1 MVTAK
6 GHLSGQIPTGF
17 PTRFPWKI
25 ANKSPF
31 LSPFSGWWLTYHSE
45 KYDFVSWDDD
55 IPNIWKNVQAMFQTT
70 KQYGNCYREN
80 WLINQK
86 IQGYPWGIIDVG
98 K

>member
-45 KYDFVSWDDD
+45 KYESQLGRLFPTEWENNKH
-55 IPNIWKNVQAMFQTT
+55 IPVTT
-70 KQYGNCYREN
+70 NQ
-80 WLINQK
+80 LI
-86 IQGYPWGIIDVG
+86 GPDLFSA
-98 K
+98 